1 MPLSLSFIAIILGVV
16 EGLTEFLPISSTGHL
31 IVFDRFLSFQRML
44 GNPDKA
50 ELFEVVIQLG
60 AILAIG
66 VLFRGKLI
74 SSIPPFWEPKEL
86 QGFWKRSSG
95 RLFQHLMIAFLPAAI
110 FGLITHK
117 FITTYL
123 FGPLTIG
130 ITLITGGIII
140 IIIEAVTKDD
150 KRTVTVETLTWKDSL
165 VIGLAQSL
173 SLIPGTSR
181 AAATI
186 MGAMLRGVK
195 RASATEFSFLLAFP
209 TMIAASGYELVKY
222 RHLLT
227 SDMVGMISI
236 GFITSFVV
244 ALVVVAWF
252 IRYVQ
257 RHPFTGFGF
266 YRIIFGALVLAL
278 WAAKVLV

>member
-1 MPLSLSFIAIILGVV
+1 MPLSISFIAIILGIV
-16 EGLTEFLPISSTGHL
+16 EGLTEFLPVSSTGHL
-31 IVFDRFLSFQRML
+31 IVFDRLLGFQSL
-44 GNPDKA
+44 LQSADKA
-50 ELFEVVIQLG
+50 ELFEIVIQLG

-66 VLFRGKLI
+66 VLYRKRLIESLVSTSLETKPGKL
-74 SSIPPFWEPKEL
+74 
-86 QGFWKRSSG
+86 RTN
-95 RLFQHLMIAFLPAAI
+95 LFIAFLPAAVI
-110 FGLITHK
+110 GVLTHK

-130 ITLITGGIII
+130 ITLLVGGIII
-140 IIIEAVTKDD
+140 IIIERSTREEA
-150 KRTVTVETLTWKDSL
+150 RTITVDSMTWQDAL
-165 VIGLAQSL
+165 IVGLAQTL

-209 TMIAASGYELVKY
+209 VMIAASAFELMKY

-227 SDMVGMISI
+227 HDVLGMIMI

-244 ALVVVAWF
+244 ALAVVAWF

-257 RHPFTGFGF
+257 RHPFTGFGY
-266 YRIIFGALVLAL
+266 YRILFGAIVLAL